1 MYSSNLLRWSGVAA
15 MVGGALI
22 VVKGVFI
29 ALSAGDP
36 SLVPP
41 AMLLQA
47 LGLLG
52 LHARLEGRG
61 GLLGRIGVSLAYL
74 AVAASIV
81 NLVYLGLD
89 VAPEDPNSPA
99 LVNFTYMAAFLGI
112 LVGLLLLGFATLR
125 ARVMSARLRAVPL
138 AVGLLWLPLMGI
150 TWFLGEGLVVA
161 GLAWV
166 LLGYLIWSGTGGSV
180 RGPARARSASR

>member
-1 MYSSNLLRWSGVAA
+1 VSSSNLLRWSGAAA

-22 VVKGVFI
+22 VVKGFVI
-29 ALSAGDP
+29 ALSDDDP

-41 AMLLQA
+41 ATLLFA
-47 LGLLG
+47 AGLVG
-52 LHARLEGRG
+52 LHARLEGSG
-61 GLLGRIGVSLAYL
+61 GLLGRIGVGLAYL

-81 NLVYLGLD
+81 NLVYLGLG

-99 LVNFTYMAAFLGI
+99 LVKITYMAAFLGI

-125 ARVMSARLRAVPL
+125 ARVMPARLRAVPL
-138 AVGLLWLPLMGI
+138 AVGLLWFPLMGI

-161 GLAWV
+161 GLAWALV
-166 LLGYLIWSGTGGSV
+166 GYVVWSGAGGPV
-180 RGPARARSASR
+180 RRRARQARR